1 MNLTDR
7 IAAFILSRT
16 ATPNER
22 RIGVEIECIFY
33 NQSFRRLPVNPTD
46 SFSATDFLHDLLQEV
61 DVSVC
66 PEGYSLEPGG
76 QLEWASPP
84 VNDLHTLNQCFQNH
98 LSRLERI
105 CREHHLWH
113 LDFSLEP
120 LYQPDDIDLIDQEKY
135 RLMHHRFQH
144 TGSHGPW
151 MMRNT
156 TSVQVNIDLLS
167 REDAEIMAFLSDTL
181 QPFAALLFANSP
193 FMSGKPVGKRNLR
206 AWVWD
211 HTDPSRCGQLMDHG
225 IYTPQGLLTR
235 FSEYVQTVPAIF
247 VLRDEQDVMDYGGT
261 LGAWLTSV
269 EKRRALRE
277 TDYLAALHQL
287 FTHTRFK
294 TVLEV
299 RGADRPPLGFEL
311 APVAFSIGLLTAED
325 TRHKILERV
334 SRWEREERKNL
345 YESITTLDL
354 EQIGPAGRSLMSWL
368 EELTALAL
376 EGLAE
381 RSRKLKI
388 KDESVFLEPYLEFFF
403 SRGIPALVTQDR
415 YQNSGL
421 ELGEFLMRELA
432 HG

>member
-1 MNLTDR
+1 VNLTDR
-7 IAAFILSRT
+7 IANFILSQT
-16 ATPNER
+16 VAPAER
-22 RIGVEIECIFY
+22 RLGVEIECIFY
-33 NQSFRRLPVNPTD
+33 NQAFRRLPVNPTD
-46 SFSATDFLHDLLQEV
+46 SFSATDFLQRVLQEV
-61 DVSVC
+61 DVSLY

-84 VNDLHTLNQCFQNH
+84 VTDLHALNQCFQKH
-98 LSRLERI
+98 IERLERI
-105 CREHHLWH
+105 CQEQHLWH

-135 RLMHHRFQH
+135 RLMHHRFQR

-167 REDAEIMAFLSDTL
+167 REDAEIMAFLSDNL
-181 QPFAALLFANSP
+181 QPFMALLFANSP
-193 FMSGKPVGKRNLR
+193 FMAGEPAGRHNLR
-206 AWVWD
+206 AWVWN

-225 IYTPQGLLTR
+225 IDTPEGLLNR
-235 FSEYVQTVPAIF
+235 FSAYLQTVPAIF
-247 VLRDEQDVMDYGGT
+247 VPTGKEAVMAYDGT
-261 LGAWLTSV
+261 LGAWLDSV
-269 EKRRALRE
+269 EKRRSLRG
-277 TDYLAALHQL
+277 TDFLAALHQL

-311 APVAFSIGLLTAED
+311 APAAFSMGLLTAED
-325 TRHKILERV
+325 TRSKLLERI
-334 SRWEREERKNL
+334 SQWKRRERKQL
-345 YESITTLDL
+345 YDQIVTLDL
-354 EQIGPAGRSLMSWL
+354 EQRGPEGRTLKSWL

-381 RSRKLKI
+381 RGRKLKI
-388 KDESVFLEPYLEFFF
+388 KDENVFLEPYLEFFF
-403 SRGIPALVTQDR
+403 SRGIPALVTQDLYR
-415 YQNSGL
+415 RSGL
-421 ELGEFLMRELA
+421 ELKPFLMRKLI